1 MSVEDLFT
9 LLVSN
14 YGYVGVFLAE
24 LISNATVLFPLPG
37 AAATVIA
44 GALLE
49 NKILVVL
56 AAGLGAAMGELTGY
70 LVGYGGK
77 RFVEKREEYEAI
89 KRLFS
94 KIGLAAVFLFSA
106 LPLPF
111 DVVGMLSGATGLN
124 PLVFLALT
132 FLGKTVSRF
141 MLVFLGASLEE
152 MIAGLFAGRIRLE
165 LVLIVVGY
173 VALYFLVVEAW
184 KRYCAQQG
192 IASRESGASRT
203 VST

>member
-1 MSVEDLFT
+1 MSVEDFFT

-14 YGYVGVFLAE
+14 YGYAGVFLVE
-24 LISNATVLFPLPG
+24 LISNATILFPLPG

-44 GALLE
+44 GALLD

-56 AAGLGAAMGELTGY
+56 AAGLGAALGELTGY

-77 RFVEKREEYEAI
+77 RFVEKREEYEAV

-94 KIGLAAVFLFSA
+94 KIGLIAIFLFSA

-111 DVVGMLSGATGLN
+111 DIVGMLSGATGLN
-124 PLVFLALT
+124 PVVFFALT
-132 FLGKTVSRF
+132 FMGKTVSRL

-152 MIAGLFAGRIRLE
+152 MIAELFAGRIRLE
-165 LVLIVVGY
+165 LLLIVAGY
-173 VALYFLVVEAW
+173 VALYLLVVEAW
-184 KRYCAQQG
+184 KRYYTRQG
-192 IASRESGASRT
+192 TASPEGGT
-203 VST
+203 GKTGGI

>member
-1 MSVEDLFT
+1 LSVEDLFT